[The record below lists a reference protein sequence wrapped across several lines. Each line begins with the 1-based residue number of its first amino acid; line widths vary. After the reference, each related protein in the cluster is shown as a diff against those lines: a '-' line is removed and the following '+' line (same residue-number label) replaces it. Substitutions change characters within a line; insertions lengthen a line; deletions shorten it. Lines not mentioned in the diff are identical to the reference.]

1 MLVFLLLTLLSKN
14 YITIKYASLI
24 VGETACQPIFIGLQ
38 KSLTLFQYCIMN
50 ITIYHMPYVIMIH
63 SLVYKLGYQEAIIL
77 GLVAKQSY
85 CCFFFRLC
93 LQHMEVPGPEME
105 PTSQQQPGSL
115 QWQCHILNLL
125 RHKGTLHKSLN
136 L

>member
-1 MLVFLLLTLLSKN
+1 MSAYFHRFAK
-14 YITIKYASLI
+14 
-24 VGETACQPIFIGLQ
+24 
-38 KSLTLFQYCIMN
+38 KSNTVSVLYYD

-105 PTSQQQPGSL
+105 PTSQQQPGPL
-115 QWQCHILNLL
+115 Q
-125 RHKGTLHKSLN
+125 
-136 L
+136 